1 MICRSSLPRRPLV
14 LAPVPVLVPALL
26 LGLTAL
32 GACSIDNGLS
42 GLKDNPGADNA
53 DSGFSPDTGGGNTDV
68 CGPLNLDCADAGVDE
83 TCEAEAHA
91 GSFTPIVKWMNE
103 SVGDAYATPVVAR
116 LTDTDGDGRL
126 TAADMPTVVVAN
138 AVGELVAMRGDDGT
152 VLWRAGSFGAE
163 PMTPAIGDLDG
174 DGWPEVV
181 GAGTSG
187 TSALRGT
194 DGSVY
199 WRSPAYVGGKA
210 PNCGAVGIYD
220 LDADGLPEVIIGGEI
235 KEGTTGVKLA
245 QGRGDGSGN
254 YGFSPFGVAADI
266 NQDGQLEVIV
276 GNAVYDKSGRSLW
289 NNGQSDGFVAVANF
303 DADPYGEIV
312 VSNVG
317 TVRLQDDDGTVL
329 WSKPGTM
336 GSTSGS
342 PTVADFD
349 GDGNADIGVAGNN
362 VYKVFDRAGNEKWR
376 VRVQDSSSGFTGS
389 SVFDF
394 EGDGKAEVVYADEND
409 LYVFDGATG
418 AVKLKQPE
426 HSSATCSEYPAVA
439 DVDNDGHAEIIYT
452 SSAYSGSEIGVRVVG
467 DADNSWMPS
476 RAVWNQHAYNITNI
490 SDDGS
495 VPALPLTNWLTYN
508 NFRSGD
514 LAAATGGALSDAIPV
529 QGDACL
535 KECASGR
542 LSLVVAIGN
551 QGTSELPAG
560 VALSAYAV
568 TDGPAVFLQTQT
580 VPDAVP
586 SGTTSVGLQ
595 FDFDTADLP
604 FGPIQFIADDAN
616 GVGVVTECNEDNNTL
631 VISEELCP

>member
-1 MICRSSLPRRPLV
+1 MPCRSFSSRSPLLPS
-14 LAPVPVLVPALL
+14 LL
-26 LGLTAL
+26 LGLAAL

-42 GLKDNPGADNA
+42 GVKDNASG
-53 DSGFSPDTGGGNTDV
+53 DSTDTGFSPDTGEGNSDV
-68 CGPLNLDCADAGVDE
+68 CGPLNLECADAGVDE
-83 TCEAEAHA
+83 TCEAEAHV
-91 GSFTPIVKWMNE
+91 GTFTPIVKWKNE
-103 SVGDAYATPVVAR
+103 SIGDAYATPVVAR

-126 TAADMPTVVVAN
+126 TTADMPTVVVAN
-138 AVGELVAMRGDDGT
+138 STGELVAMRGDDGT
-152 VLWRAGSFGAE
+152 VIWRVGNFGSE

-181 GAGTSG
+181 GAGTTG
-187 TSALRGT
+187 TGAVHGK

-199 WRSPAYVGGKA
+199 WNSPAYVGGKA

-235 KEGTTGVKLA
+235 KDGTTGVKLA

-254 YGFSPFGVAADI
+254 YGYSPFGVAADI
-266 NQDGQLEVIV
+266 NQDGELEVVV
-276 GNAVYDKSGRSLW
+276 GNALYDKGGRALW
-289 NNGQSDGFVAVANF
+289 SNGQSDGFVAVANF

-362 VYKVFDRAGNEKWR
+362 VYKVFDRAGNEKWS

-418 AVKLKQPE
+418 AVKLKQTE

-452 SSAYSGSEIGVRVVG
+452 SSAYSGREKGVRVVG

-476 RAVWNQHAYNITNI
+476 RAVWNQHAYNITNV

-495 VPALPLTNWLTYN
+495 VPAVPVTNWLSYN

-529 QGDACL
+529 QGDVCK
-535 KECASGR
+535 KECSSGR
-542 LSLVVAIGN
+542 LSVVVAIGN
-551 QGTSELPAG
+551 QGTSDLPAG

-568 TDGPAVFLQTQT
+568 TDGPAVFLQTQI
-580 VPDAVP
+580 VPDAVA
-586 SGTTSVGLQ
+586 SGTTSVGLE

-604 FGPIQFIADDAN
+604 YGTLSFIADDAN
-616 GVGVVTECNEDNNTL
+616 GVGAVTECNEDNNTL
-631 VISEELCP
+631 VISEGLCP